1 MLVKSNLIGLWG
13 ETIKRVAIFFVLAMA
28 VAALAVPVMAQSAIV
43 GTGGV
48 DILGQ
53 GIFETQG
60 SAFKFPAVANTN
72 YDSVVVGNDLALAIG
87 VGGQFGTPF
96 GGNSAA
102 VTAQNNLKIKKN
114 QDSGDVLAC
123 ETCSPKYNVEQVQVG
138 SRSATAIGVG
148 IQGAFPFARNAAS
161 TLAQNNIEIVTN
173 QQ

>member
-1 MLVKSNLIGLWG
+1 
-13 ETIKRVAIFFVLAMA
+13 
-28 VAALAVPVMAQSAIV
+28 
-43 GTGGV
+43 
-48 DILGQ
+48 
-53 GIFETQG
+53 
-60 SAFKFPAVANTN
+60 
-72 YDSVVVGNDLALAIG
+72 VVGNDLALAIG

-114 QDSGDVLAC
+114 QDSGDALNC